1 MREWF
6 IKTKTN
12 HCITVVQVVI
22 LKDIHRQ
29 GGELFSDTTA
39 AIPGAY
45 IPEMNVSAYSNNPS
59 VFSDNNSSE
68 EVSQNAGMTYL
79 PL

>member
-1 MREWF
+1 M
-6 IKTKTN
+6 
-12 HCITVVQVVI
+12 QVVI

-29 GGELFSDTTA
+29 GGGLFSDTTA

-45 IPEMNVSAYSNNPS
+45 IPEMNVSAYSNNLS

-79 PL
+79 PFQSRRCMSMYVLD